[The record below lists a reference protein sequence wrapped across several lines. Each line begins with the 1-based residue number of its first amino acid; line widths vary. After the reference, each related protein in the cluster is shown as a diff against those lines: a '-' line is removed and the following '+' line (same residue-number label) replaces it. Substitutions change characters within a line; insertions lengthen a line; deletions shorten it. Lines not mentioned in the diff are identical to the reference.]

1 MPASAA
7 VVLTPLHILYLIGVL
22 TVLAVMI
29 LRRDTP
35 IVCILFLFLIGAVG
49 LHSLVGGIQ
58 TVFCA
63 SLYAAKEFMEIIATI
78 ALVTALSKCMGELGS
93 DRLLMEPMSKIMK
106 TPARTWWLLGITMF
120 VFSLFLWP
128 SPSVALVGA
137 IMIPFAIRAG
147 LSPLAAA
154 MAMNLFGHGFALSYD
169 VVIQGAPAISAAAAG
184 ISAAD
189 ILSQAGPVFLT
200 MGIVTVL
207 AAFLLNRTS
216 MAEPVHI
223 AENAKVP
230 GQSGLNQSKPA
241 PEEDG
246 SDKAKPAPEQGGSG
260 GALHTPNQRRAA
272 RIMAVCIPVAF
283 LLDIISMLALDLN
296 GTDATSVVSG
306 TAVLLMCLGSVLGFG
321 KQSPEKVTQYLTDGF
336 LFAIRIFAPV
346 IVIGA
351 FFFLGGSGISQIL
364 GRDFGNGILNDW
376 ALWLAAKTPLN
387 PYIAAAFQLFIGC
400 LTGLDGSGFSGL
412 PLTGALAQTFGAAT
426 QASVPILAALGQI
439 GAIFVGG
446 GTIVPWGLIPVAA
459 ICNVNPVELARKN
472 LAPVLIGLLAAFL
485 AACFMLL

>member
-1 MPASAA
+1 MLFRSSNSAA
-7 VVLTPLHILYLIGVL
+7 KQDSSIKEHPISGPN
-22 TVLAVMI
+22 
-29 LRRDTP
+29 DT
-35 IVCILFLFLIGAVG
+35 
-49 LHSLVGGIQ
+49 
-58 TVFCA
+58 
-63 SLYAAKEFMEIIATI
+63 
-78 ALVTALSKCMGELGS
+78 
-93 DRLLMEPMSKIMK
+93 DEP
-106 TPARTWWLLGITMF
+106 A
-120 VFSLFLWP
+120 
-128 SPSVALVGA
+128 
-137 IMIPFAIRAG
+137 
-147 LSPLAAA
+147 
-154 MAMNLFGHGFALSYD
+154 
-169 VVIQGAPAISAAAAG
+169 Q
-184 ISAAD
+184 
-189 ILSQAGPVFLT
+189 
-200 MGIVTVL
+200 
-207 AAFLLNRTS
+207 
-216 MAEPVHI
+216 
-223 AENAKVP
+223 
-230 GQSGLNQSKPA
+230 A
-241 PEEDG
+241 PE
-246 SDKAKPAPEQGGSG
+246 S
-260 GALHTPNQRRAA
+260 RRAA
-272 RIMAVCIPVAF
+272 RIMAVCIPAAF
-283 LLDIISMLALDLN
+283 LLDIVSMLALDLN

-306 TAVLLMCLGSVLGFG
+306 TAVLLMCLGAVLGFG

-472 LAPVLIGLLAAFL
+472 LAPVLTGLFAAFL